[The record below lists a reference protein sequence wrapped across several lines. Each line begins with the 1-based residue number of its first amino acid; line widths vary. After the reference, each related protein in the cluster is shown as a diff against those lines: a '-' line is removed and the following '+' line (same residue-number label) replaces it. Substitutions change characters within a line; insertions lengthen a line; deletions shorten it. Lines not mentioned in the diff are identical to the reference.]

1 MKTIQSILSF
11 LLSTSL
17 SFFSQANEQPRDVES
32 LEALRAFI
40 EVYEHIKGEYVE
52 EIDDQTLLNHA
63 ISGMLTKLDPHS
75 DYLRPRDVSSLR
87 DSTTGSFGGIGI
99 EMDVVDGLIRVITPI
114 DDSPASRAGILA
126 KDIITHVDNETVRD
140 VDVKTAIE
148 ILRGPIGSEVELNI
162 LRKVNGKAEELT
174 ISLERAVIR
183 VTSVKQ
189 EILPHGIGYLR
200 ISQFQNR
207 TGSDLVKA
215 ISKLQSQEQLK
226 SLILDLRNNPG
237 GVLSAAIE
245 VVDAFIS
252 KGLIVTIKGRDEFLE
267 SKYEAT
273 DASVLSQEPIVILIN
288 GGSASASE
296 IVAGA
301 LQDHERAVLIGTP
314 SFGKGSVQTIL
325 ALENDY
331 ALKLTTA
338 LYYTPS
344 GRSIQA
350 KGIQPTIQI
359 SGGEAHVESDTQ
371 VRETDL
377 PKHLE
382 NLGDSG
388 ITGDRIVSRLNQ
400 DNQLLHAYNLLRGSQ
415 LLTRSDGPRSL
426 ISP

>member
-1 MKTIQSILSF
+1 MKTIQSILGF

-17 SFFSQANEQPRDVES
+17 SFSSQANEQSRDVES

-52 EIDDQTLLNHA
+52 KVDDQTLLNHA
-63 ISGMLTKLDPHS
+63 IKGMLTKLDPHS
-75 DYLRPRDVSSLR
+75 GYLKPRDVSSLR

-99 EMDVVDGLIRVITPI
+99 EMDVVDGLIKVIAPI

-126 KDIITHVDNETVRD
+126 KDIITHVDNETIRD
-140 VDVKTAIE
+140 VNLQKAIE
-148 ILRGPIGSEVELNI
+148 ILRGPLGSEVVLNI
-162 LRKVNGKAEELT
+162 LRKIDGKAEELT

-183 VTSVKQ
+183 ITSVKQ
-189 EILPHGIGYLR
+189 EILPHGIGYIR

-207 TGSDLVKA
+207 TGPDLVKA
-215 ISKLQSQEQLK
+215 ISKLRSQEELK
-226 SLILDLRNNPG
+226 GLILDLRNNPG

-245 VVDAFIS
+245 VVDAFINE
-252 KGLIVTIKGRDEFLE
+252 GLIVTIKSRDEFLD

-273 DASVLSQEPIVILIN
+273 NATVLSQEPIVILIN

-301 LQDHERAVLIGTP
+301 LQDHKRAVLIGTP

-325 ALENDY
+325 ALENNY

-350 KGIQPTIQI
+350 KGIQPTIQV
-359 SGGEAHVESDTQ
+359 SGGEALIESDTQ
-371 VRETDL
+371 MRETDL

-382 NLGDSG
+382 NTENMDIINDS
-388 ITGDRIVSRLNQ
+388 VVKRLAQ

-415 LLTRSDGPRSL
+415 LLSRSDGPRSL

>member
-126 KDIITHVDNETVRD
+126 KDIITHVNNETVRD

-252 KGLIVTIKGRDEFLE
+252 RGLIVTIKGRDEFLE

-350 KGIQPTIQI
+350 KGIQPTIQV

-388 ITGDRIVSRLNQ
+388 MNGDRIVSRLNQ
-400 DNQLLHAYNLLRGSQ
+400 DNQLLHAWNLLRGSQ

>member
-1 MKTIQSILSF
+1 MKTTQSILGF

-17 SFFSQANEQPRDVES
+17 SFFSQADEQTRDVES

-63 ISGMLTKLDPHS
+63 INGMLTKLDPHS
-75 DYLRPRDVSSLR
+75 GYLKPRDVSSLR

-99 EMDVVDGLIRVITPI
+99 EMDLVDGLIKVIAPI

-126 KDIITHVDNETVRD
+126 KDIITHVNNETVRD
-140 VDVKTAIE
+140 INLRKAVE

-162 LRKVNGKAEELT
+162 LRRVDGEAKELT

-183 VTSVKQ
+183 VTSVKH
-189 EILPHGIGYLR
+189 EILPHGIGYIR

-215 ISKLQSQEQLK
+215 ISKLQSQEKLK
-226 SLILDLRNNPG
+226 GLILDLRNNPG

-252 KGLIVTIKGRDEFLE
+252 EGLVVTIKGRDEFLE
-267 SKYEAT
+267 SEYEASN
-273 DASVLSQEPIVILIN
+273 AAVLGQEPIVILIN

-350 KGIQPTIQI
+350 KGIQPTIQV
-359 SGGEAHVESDTQ
+359 SGGEAPIESDSQ

-382 NLGDSG
+382 NAENADISS
-388 ITGDRIVSRLNQ
+388 DRVINSLTQ